1 MCAAAKAA
9 ADLAR
14 DRMYPIR
21 CAPVLPLIHV
31 QTLITLV
38 HLPFLLLPILH
49 FPTLLS
55 RRTISHSHR
64 ALMKIASV

>member
-14 DRMYPIR
+14 DPMYPTR
-21 CAPVLPLIHV
+21 CAPVLPLIHE

-38 HLPFLLLPILH
+38 YLSALLLLI
-49 FPTLLS
+49 LLS
-55 RRTISHSHR
+55 PNLLSGRTIPHSHR
-64 ALMKIASV
+64 AL